1 MHVSAFTGTAS
12 EWDAFVT
19 RQPDWTHFHLAGWR
33 DVMQRAFG
41 HPCPYLVARDANGT
55 IEGVLPLVRVKSLLF
70 GHFLVSMP
78 FLNYGGPLGGPDAR
92 RALVDAAAQMA
103 IDDRVG
109 LLQLRARGELPTT
122 LPAGHQKITAVVDIP
137 TGGGEAM
144 MKQLSHKMRTK
155 VRKPQ
160 KEGVTIRWGR
170 DQLEP
175 FHRVLA
181 HNMRDLGTP
190 VQSQRFFEII
200 ADVFGDSVWFACGY
214 LNDAAVSGGCGF
226 VWRDEMEITWSSS
239 LRLSSGIRP
248 GYLLHWAFLERAA
261 NEGLRVGNFGRST
274 PGSGTHEYK
283 QQWGTRDEQLWWY
296 YRSRSG
302 AASTPS
308 PDDGKFSWG
317 PRLWQKLPV
326 GVATKLGPLIVR
338 SIP

>member
-1 MHVSAFTGTAS
+1 MHVSSFNGSAS

-41 HPCPYLVARDANGT
+41 HQCPYLVAHDTGGT
-55 IEGVLPLVRVKSLLF
+55 IAGVLPLVRVKSLLF

-78 FLNYGGPLGGPDAR
+78 FLNYGGPLGSPDAK

-137 TGGGEAM
+137 AGGGEAM

-170 DQLEP
+170 DHLQP

-214 LNDAAVSGGCGF
+214 LDGVAVSGGCGF

-261 NEGLRVGNFGRST
+261 NEGLRLGNFGRST

-326 GVATKLGPLIVR
+326 SVATKLGPLLVR